1 MCGPDAVR
9 VMKIEQL
16 RLAAALA
23 HTVPDAVLKLTYA
36 DGTVLSVAFGAGADL
51 DPCSLRSLVETAEP
65 GNRLTDQVVA
75 IGFGGSL
82 TSLGGGVYRRRGEQ
96 GRECLFATTLC
107 PYAVQR
113 ALAACEV
120 PIPSARIDVSVRCDA
135 ALGVS
140 VGVVRVPESDLA
152 YLEDVAMRAQAACL
166 VEELVTSG
174 VDR

>member
-1 MCGPDAVR
+1 MEL
-9 VMKIEQL
+9 EQL

-23 HTVPDAVLKLTYA
+23 HTVPDAVLELTYA
-36 DGTVLSVAFGAGADL
+36 DGTVISVAFGPGADL
-51 DPCSLRSLVETAEP
+51 DPCSLRSLVGSAIASP
-65 GNRLTDQVVA
+65 SNRWTDQVVA
-75 IGFGGSL
+75 IVFAGSF
-82 TSLGGGVYRRRGEQ
+82 TPVGGGVYRRRGEQ

-113 ALAACEV
+113 ALAGCEV
-120 PIPSARIDVSVRCDA
+120 PIPSDRIDVSVRCDA

-152 YLEDVAMRAQAACL
+152 YLEDVAVRAQAACL
-166 VEELVTSG
+166 VEELVTTG

>member
-1 MCGPDAVR
+1 M
-9 VMKIEQL
+9 MELEQV

-23 HTVPDAVLKLTYA
+23 HTVSDAALSLTYV
-36 DGTVLSVAFGAGADL
+36 DGTVLSVSFGPGADL
-51 DPCSLRSLVETAEP
+51 DPCSLRSLVGSAIESP
-65 GNRLTDQVVA
+65 GDRWTDQVVS
-75 IGFGGSL
+75 IGFAGSL
-82 TSLGGGVYRRRGEQ
+82 SPVGGGVYRRRGEQ

-113 ALAACEV
+113 VLAECEV
-120 PIPSARIDVSVRCDA
+120 PIPSDRIEVSVRCDA

-152 YLEDVAMRAQAACL
+152 YLEDVAVRAQAACL
-166 VEELVTSG
+166 VEELVSTG